1 MQLALES
8 LYAPTI
14 HSDKGTENQ
23 TISTPNGISDLD
35 LPISLRKLKKKTMH
49 QTSTKKLCFFF
60 FTTCHSHIEH
70 LFLNLAI

>member
-1 MQLALES
+1 MMQLALES
-8 LYAPTI
+8 LHAPTI

-35 LPISLRKLKKKTMH
+35 LPISLRKLKKKKKTMH

-60 FTTCHSHIEH
+60 Y
-70 LFLNLAI
+70 NLPFSY